1 MKIWVCTNSLVDEC
15 VFCMYS
21 VKTLHSL
28 QNKFQSHHI
37 MTSCIYDNVYINM
50 EVLINL
56 MGGGGPR
63 RSSKSGFRKISF
75 ISGHMIKPN
84 NSAGRKHKSYSRFHI
99 SGQCK

>member
-37 MTSCIYDNVYINM
+37 MTSCIYDNVFINM

-56 MGGGGPR
+56 MGGGAQGEVVNQ
-63 RSSKSGFRKISF
+63 G
-75 ISGHMIKPN
+75 
-84 NSAGRKHKSYSRFHI
+84 SAKFLSY
-99 SGQCK
+99 QAT